1 MELSTT
7 SVVLIWQSYEHSS
20 RRAGSVL
27 PTRGLFVLALGLEF
41 EWIARKFI
49 ARLQNR
55 VGPRWF
61 QPLAD
66 TLKLLS
72 KEEIVP
78 DGVDPRLFM
87 GLPIVALAGALT
99 AALYVP
105 LLGLPPAAGFAGDL
119 IVTLYLLGLLTLCI
133 GLAGRHRRSVL
144 PDGGHAHPDATLLV

>member
-1 MELSTT
+1 MNILRD
-7 SVVLIWQSYEHSS
+7 VL
-20 RRAGSVL
+20 ALFFL
-27 PTRGLFVLALGLEF
+27 PGGLFVLALGLEF

-61 QPLAD
+61 QPFAD

-133 GLAGRHRRSVL
+133 GLAGSNTVDRFSLMGATRTLS
-144 PDGGHAHPDATLLV
+144 ATLLV